1 MTMSPL
7 LAKRTQNYSNV
18 WHDQLI
24 VIFWL
29 QIGLISLMALSQRWT
44 LTSGKFSL
52 PTFFD
57 LKHKVTV
64 ILVHPSNQYQKIIPN
79 TIPYDILMGWYFI
92 RVCFVYTKMRGYESF
107 FSKSAMPVVQSLRA
121 QKGIKNLSEKKYE
134 KTYRIRY
141 GSGYD
146 SIFMRSDSVEG
157 K

>member
-1 MTMSPL
+1 MSPL

-29 QIGLISLMALSQRWT
+29 QIGLISLMALSRRWT
-44 LTSGKFSL
+44 LTSGKLSL

-92 RVCFVYTKMRGYESF
+92 RVCSTYTTMRGYESF
-107 FSKSAMPVVQSLRA
+107 FSKSAMLVVQSLRA

-146 SIFMRSDSVEG
+146 SIFIRSDTVEG

>member
-1 MTMSPL
+1 MPL
-7 LAKRTQNYSNV
+7 KL
-18 WHDQLI
+18 
-24 VIFWL
+24 
-29 QIGLISLMALSQRWT
+29 
-44 LTSGKFSL
+44 SL

-92 RVCFVYTKMRGYESF
+92 RVCFTYTTMRGYESF
-107 FSKSAMPVVQSLRA
+107 FSKSAMLVVQSLRA

-157 K
+157 KQGRESNEYHLYLRENDPSFLQRNTTKCCILILLL

>member
-1 MTMSPL
+1 MSPL

-24 VIFWL
+24 DIFWL
-29 QIGLISLMALSQRWT
+29 QIGLISLMALRRRWT
-44 LTSGKFSL
+44 LTSGKLSL

-64 ILVHPSNQYQKIIPN
+64 ILVHPSNQYQKILPN

-92 RVCFVYTKMRGYESF
+92 RVCFTYTTMRGYESF
-107 FSKSAMPVVQSLRA
+107 FSKSAMLVVQSLRA